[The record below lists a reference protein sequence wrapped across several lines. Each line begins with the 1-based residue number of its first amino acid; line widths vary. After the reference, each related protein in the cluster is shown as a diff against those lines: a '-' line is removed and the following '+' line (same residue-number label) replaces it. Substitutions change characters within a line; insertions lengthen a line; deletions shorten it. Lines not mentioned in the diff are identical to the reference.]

1 MTKRNLRP
9 VAIPNALAELGEQL
23 PTQNVK
29 PATTDQPKTDIKRKK
44 PTTEPT
50 TESEPRVQLKLNVRE
65 TLHTE
70 LQHKALAERTTVQAL
85 ILRALKSQGLVVLD
99 EDLVDRR
106 KLRKKSS
113 MQ

>member
-9 VAIPNALAELGEQL
+9 VAVPNALAELGERL

-29 PATTDQPKTDIKRKK
+29 PAVPNRPKQAVRSETAAAELAAQ
-44 PTTEPT
+44 T
-50 TESEPRVQLKLNVRE
+50 EPRVQLKLNVRE
-65 TLHTE
+65 SLHTE

-85 ILRALKSQGLVVLD
+85 ILRALKTQGLVVLD

-106 KLRKKSS
+106 KLRKKSNS
-113 MQ
+113 